1 MPQQSD
7 RHRPISCQGPV
18 SCPEIGRESVV
29 PAEGDLCVTPS
40 PLTGEGWGEGEKAR
54 ICKLGPVVRRRL
66 DAGSRR
72 DDGVMQ
78 RSLEAGTHPSY
89 LRRGRP
95 TVAIPLRN
103 RRLSAASLW
112 HLCRKPVA
120 RIRAS
125 SYEAPQN
132 AAVSNTF
139 GENHRPPA
147 SSAKSW
153 SGAATTLPARTG
165 GRPTVSHFRPF
176 KCPFRPVRLS
186 RPSHTRPSSSYGM
199 STSGHE

>member
-1 MPQQSD
+1 MSLPPVAVAARRSGGG
-7 RHRPISCQGPV
+7 RNPEMWGCGTPGHRAYLLTTRTPVRLMFLCPNNQIATGPFH
-18 SCPEIGRESVV
+18 
-29 PAEGDLCVTPS
+29 
-40 PLTGEGWGEGEKAR
+40 AR
-54 ICKLGPVVRRRL
+54 GLSRAPKLGGNPSFPRRR
-66 DAGSRR
+66 
-72 DDGVMQ
+72 
-78 RSLEAGTHPSY
+78 E
-89 LRRGRP
+89 P
-95 TVAIPLRN
+95 TPPTCAVGARLSQYPLRN
-103 RRLSAASLW
+103 RGLSAASLW

-153 SGAATTLPARTG
+153 SGAATTLPARTS

-186 RPSHTRPSSSYGM
+186 RPSHPRPSSSYGM